1 MGLVMADPGNSLHTA
16 PKFMFLVGELPWAP
30 PTLHGPKPCPAVW
43 LGAVTNLILL
53 DDAVNNIDIT
63 ICLSNLV
70 LWLVLFYRDLCPI
83 FRYVSKKKTNTCN
96 FLFLSYDSQP
106 TPRCCL

>member
-1 MGLVMADPGNSLHTA
+1 MVLS
-16 PKFMFLVGELPWAP
+16 
-30 PTLHGPKPCPAVW
+30 PCPAVW

-70 LWLVLFYRDLCPI
+70 LWLVLFSMDFYPI
-83 FRYVSKKKTNTCN
+83 FRSVFK
-96 FLFLSYDSQP
+96 
-106 TPRCCL
+106 